1 MSSNLTVEGKLV
13 AKLDA
18 LSGESQNGPW
28 VRREFILELPSS
40 GSFTNKLCV
49 ELWGERTSLIDP
61 FQEGEDLVVS
71 IDLSSR
77 EFNGKWYTRVRAWQI
92 QRAVPG
98 GMPYQGM
105 PQGYAPQ
112 CHSLATHLPPNTHH
126 SPATLSLPTS
136 LHPSHQCSL
145 HQGQSLLTL
154 LQSKIHLPYPMQ
166 GQGKICPSRDYREP
180 IGYKMGCR
188 FRRHPIFCT
197 TREDRDRDLC

>member
-112 CHSLATHLPPNTHH
+112 GYPQPEYAPQGYPQQPMSQPGYTPPPQYAPQPSYPQPTHQ
-126 SPATLSLPTS
+126 PAPQ
-136 LHPSHQCSL
+136 P
-145 HQGQSLLTL
+145 
-154 LQSKIHLPYPMQ
+154 PMQ
-166 GQGKICPSRDYREP
+166 PTPGP
-180 IGYKMGCR
+180 IPANAPTVQNPP
-188 FRRHPIFCT
+188 PIPDAG
-197 TREDRDRDLC
+197 EDLPF

>member
-40 GSFTNKLCV
+40 GSYVNKLCV
-49 ELWGERTSLIDP
+49 ELWGERTSLIDQ

-105 PQGYAPQ
+105 PQGYPQQPMPQPGYTPSPQYAPQ
-112 CHSLATHLPPNTHH
+112 PSYPQ
-126 SPATLSLPTS
+126 PAPQ
-136 LHPSHQCSL
+136 P
-145 HQGQSLLTL
+145 
-154 LQSKIHLPYPMQ
+154 PMQ
-166 GQGKICPSRDYREP
+166 PSQGP
-180 IGYKMGCR
+180 IPANAPTVQNPP
-188 FRRHPIFCT
+188 PIPDAGSG
-197 TREDRDRDLC
+197 EDLPF